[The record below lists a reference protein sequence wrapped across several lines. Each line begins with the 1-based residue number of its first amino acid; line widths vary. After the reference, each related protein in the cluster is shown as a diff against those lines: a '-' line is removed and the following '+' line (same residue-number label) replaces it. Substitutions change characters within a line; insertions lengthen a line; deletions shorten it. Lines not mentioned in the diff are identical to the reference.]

1 MENGAKG
8 VEVIISGKLRAQ
20 RAKAMKFRRSCGT
33 HTALLTQHNGWLN
46 GYVVVIIH
54 GKASVV
60 FTGCKFMGYTPSYM
74 LYIYWILK
82 AVQLPG
88 FAEAMSIVFSM
99 FPMSESTT

>member
-46 GYVVVIIH
+46 GYVVAIIH

-74 LYIYWILK
+74 LYILD
-82 AVQLPG
+82 
-88 FAEAMSIVFSM
+88 
-99 FPMSESTT
+99 SESCSVAWIC